1 MPQIIQFVRNYED
14 LSTDRGYQFKFY
26 CDHCG
31 NGYMSS
37 FQTSMLGMASGLL
50 NAAGSIFG
58 GVFGQAGRS
67 AFQVQQAVG
76 GKAHDDALKAAVD
89 EIKSKFKQC
98 TRCGKWVCPE
108 VCWNEKRSLCE
119 GCAPDLAQEAAAAQ
133 AEAAKEQIHQKAR
146 ETNLVEDVDMKVEA
160 VATCPSCNARVGTA
174 KFCPECGAPVA
185 AKAKCK
191 KCGAELSATV
201 KFCPEC
207 GEPRKPKL

>member
-1 MPQIIQFVRNYED
+1 MPEIIQFVRNYED

-37 FQTSMLGMASGLL
+37 FQASMLGMASGLL

-58 GVFGQAGRS
+58 GIFGQAGNS
-67 AFQVQQAVG
+67 AYQVQQAIG
-76 GKAHDDALKAAVD
+76 GKAHDDALKAAVV
-89 EIKSKFKQC
+89 EIKHKFKQC

-108 VCWNEKRSLCE
+108 VCWNERRSLCE
-119 GCAPDLAQEAAAAQ
+119 GCAPDLAQETAAAQ
-133 AEAAKEQIHQKAR
+133 AEAAKEQIREKAR
-146 ETNLVEDVDMKVEA
+146 NTKLVEDVDMKVEA
-160 VATCPSCNARVGTA
+160 SAGCPACGARVGA
-174 KFCPECGAPVA
+174 SKFCPECGQAIN

-191 KCGAELSATV
+191 KCGADVPGTV

-207 GEPRKPKL
+207 GEPRRPRL